1 MDFLIVYFQNEIE
14 PKSINAAYWSN
25 NCVTFQMLI
34 LTSSTVFFFLLFFL
48 SVGKDKARMML
59 LKESL
64 SWTMLTEC
72 HLYLNRANYVND
84 TLHIAHPWV
93 RSFLVQL

>member
-34 LTSSTVFFFLLFFL
+34 LTSSTVFFFPAFL
-48 SVGKDKARMML
+48 PFSR
-59 LKESL
+59 E
-64 SWTMLTEC
+64 
-72 HLYLNRANYVND
+72 R
-84 TLHIAHPWV
+84 
-93 RSFLVQL
+93 